1 MNTVERARE
10 IRKELKAK
18 FKGVKFS
25 VRTKKYSGGSSI
37 SVSWVDFPTV
47 EAVEEITS
55 KYESV
60 RYDEYTG
67 EILSGGN
74 TYIHT
79 YNTWSEEMEANIKE
93 NLILKYGIEFYNE
106 YINGTYDFYRY
117 AREIFQDMYNKSLT
131 IESEVKEEPKTEDKK
146 ILFSNN
152 DIQVAEVGKTT
163 RIYFNGKPSEEIRNS
178 IKALG
183 FRFFKNDGFYWGIYS
198 NKTTLEAIKEALQV
212 EDVEQ
217 VDDLETII
225 QHEQEY
231 INQVLKEE
239 LKEFEPLEVAE
250 AKEEIKINNVTVGRK
265 ENNIY
270 DIEEYG
276 TKEKIIIT
284 KYAILNNN
292 DFDYI
297 CNNLLNDFN
306 FLEGFGGSRA
316 EAKEGAEVPQ
326 DYDINYIYNNK
337 DKFNFYEI
345 NILITNEDKT
355 RFIVVNP
362 HGYNYCRYVGILTAA
377 EGRRILKQ
385 LKGEPKENKFEVLEG
400 ITEATE
406 AKEEQNNVQKINNI
420 YAEVEALEN
429 RLKLVKSN
437 KLKYKLQ
444 DQINLKMKEI
454 AKIILSDE
462 LLYLQFMKESKE

>member
-1 MNTVERARE
+1 MRLSEKSRE
-10 IRKELKAK
+10 LKKELRNK

-25 VRTKKYSGGSSI
+25 VRSGSGSI
-37 SVSWVDFPTV
+37 NVSWTDFPTV
-47 EAVEEITS
+47 EAVQEIAN

-67 EILSGGN
+67 EILCGGN
-74 TYIHT
+74 TFVFT
-79 YNTWSEEMEANIKE
+79 NNSWSDEMKESIKE
-93 NLILKYGIEFYNE
+93 NLIIKYGIEFYNE
-106 YINGTYDFYRY
+106 YIENSYDGFRY
-117 AREIFQDMYNKSLT
+117 EKEAYKELYKKSL
-131 IESEVKEEPKTEDKK
+131 EVAADTEEKEEPTTEKK

-212 EDVEQ
+212 EEVENNRE
-217 VDDLETII
+217 DLEAILK
-225 QHEQEY
+225 HEIEY
-231 INQVLKEE
+231 TNQVLKEE
-239 LKEFEPLEVAE
+239 LKEVEPLEIAE
-250 AKEEIKINNVTVGRK
+250 AKEEIKVNDVTVGRK
-265 ENNIY
+265 ENNIL
-270 DIEEYG
+270 DVEEFG
-276 TKEKIIIT
+276 TKENIIIT
-284 KYAILNNN
+284 KYAILKNN
-292 DFDYI
+292 DFDYM
-297 CNNLLNDFN
+297 CNNLLNDFK

-406 AKEEQNNVQKINNI
+406 EQNNVQRVNNI
-420 YAEVEALEN
+420 YLEVEALEN

-437 KLKYKLQ
+437 KLKYKIQ
-444 DQINLKMKEI
+444 NQINSKMKEI

-462 LLYLQFMKESKE
+462 LLYLQFMKE

>member
-93 NLILKYGIEFYNE
+93 NLILKYWEEFYNE
-106 YINGTYDFYRY
+106 HIEGYDFYRY
-117 AREIFQDMYNKSLT
+117 AREIYQDMYNKSLVT
-131 IESEVKEEPKTEDKK
+131 ESETVEEQATDKK
-146 ILFSNN
+146 ILFSNEE
-152 DIQVAEVGKTT
+152 IQIIEKGKTI

-183 FRFFKNDGFYWGIYS
+183 FRFYKNDGFYWGIYS

-212 EDVEQ
+212 EDVEEIENTIEDLKQ
-217 VDDLETII
+217 V
-225 QHEQEY
+225 EQVEEVKN
-231 INQVLKEE
+231 IKEE
-239 LKEFEPLEVAE
+239 KTDQILFDIYGEGIREDKEDLTLEELEKEFNARVEDERIYQEQYGKGGYCKTWIIAKYKGIKYKTCRIDLIGNEDLYISLSDTINDVMLGLKNNCSDSLEYYFNSSDFN
-250 AKEEIKINNVTVGRK
+250 KC
-265 ENNIY
+265 
-270 DIEEYG
+270 IEL
-276 TKEKIIIT
+276 IQNLI
-284 KYAILNNN
+284 
-292 DFDYI
+292 
-297 CNNLLNDFN
+297 NLLKSKIEN
-306 FLEGFGGSRA
+306 
-316 EAKEGAEVPQ
+316 KEQ
-326 DYDINYIYNNK
+326 
-337 DKFNFYEI
+337 
-345 NILITNEDKT
+345 T
-355 RFIVVNP
+355 
-362 HGYNYCRYVGILTAA
+362 
-377 EGRRILKQ
+377 Q
-385 LKGEPKENKFEVLEG
+385 PKENKFEIIEG
-400 ITEATE
+400 TTE

>member
-1 MNTVERARE
+1 MRLAEKSRE
-10 IRKELKAK
+10 LKKELKNK

-25 VRTKKYSGGSSI
+25 VRSGSSSI
-37 SVSWVDFPTV
+37 TVRWTDFPTV
-47 EAVEEITS
+47 EAVQEIAN

-67 EILSGGN
+67 EILCGGN
-74 TYIHT
+74 TFVFT
-79 YNTWSEEMEANIKE
+79 ENSWSDDMKEAIKE
-93 NLILKYGIEFYNE
+93 NIINRFGLSFYNE
-106 YINGTYDFYRY
+106 YVKNSYDGFRY
-117 AREIFQDMYNKSLT
+117 EKEAYKELYKKSL
-131 IESEVKEEPKTEDKK
+131 EVAADTEEKEEPKAEDKK
-146 ILFSNN
+146 VLYSNEE
-152 DIQVAEVGKTT
+152 IQIIEKGKTT
-163 RIYFNGKPSEEIRNS
+163 RIYFNGKPSEEIRNN

-231 INQVLKEE
+231 INAMLKEE
-239 LKEFEPLEVAE
+239 TQKEIEPIEIQE

-265 ENNIY
+265 ENNII
-270 DIEEYG
+270 DVEEYG
-276 TKEKIIIT
+276 TKENIIIT
-284 KYAILNNN
+284 KYAILKNN
-292 DFDYI
+292 DFDYM
-297 CNNLLNDFN
+297 CNNLLNDFK

-316 EAKEGAEVPQ
+316 EAKEGEEVPQ

-345 NILITNEDKT
+345 NILITNKDNTK
-355 RFIVVNP
+355 FIVVNP
-362 HGYNYCRYVGILTAA
+362 HGFNYCRYTGILTAA

-400 ITEATE
+400 ITEDTE
-406 AKEEQNNVQKINNI
+406 AKEEQNNVQRVNNI
-420 YAEVEALEN
+420 YLEVEALEN

-437 KLKYKLQ
+437 KLKYKIQ
-444 DQINLKMKEI
+444 DQINSKMKEI

-462 LLYLQFMKESKE
+462 LLYIQFMKE

>member
-1 MNTVERARE
+1 MRLAEKSRE
-10 IRKELKAK
+10 LKKELKNK

-25 VRTKKYSGGSSI
+25 VRSGSSSI
-37 SVSWVDFPTV
+37 TVRWTDFPTV
-47 EAVEEITS
+47 EAVQEIAN

-67 EILSGGN
+67 EILCGGN
-74 TYIHT
+74 TFVFT
-79 YNTWSEEMEANIKE
+79 ENSWSDDMKKAIKE
-93 NLILKYGIEFYNE
+93 NIINRFGLSFYNE
-106 YINGTYDFYRY
+106 YVKDCYDGFRY
-117 AREIFQDMYNKSLT
+117 EKEAYKELYKKSL
-131 IESEVKEEPKTEDKK
+131 EVAADTEEKEEPTTEKK

-163 RIYFNGKPSEEIRNS
+163 RIYFNGKPSEETRNS

-198 NKTTLEAIKEALQV
+198 NKITLEAIKEALQV

-239 LKEFEPLEVAE
+239 LKEVEPLEIAE
-250 AKEEIKINNVTVGRK
+250 AKEEIKVNDVTVGRK
-265 ENNIY
+265 ENNIL
-270 DIEEYG
+270 DVEEFG
-276 TKEKIIIT
+276 TKENIIIT
-284 KYAILNNN
+284 KYAILKNS
-292 DFDYI
+292 DFDYM
-297 CNNLLNDFN
+297 CNNLLNDFK

-362 HGYNYCRYVGILTAA
+362 HGYNYCRYTGILTAA

-406 AKEEQNNVQKINNI
+406 AKEEQNNVQRINNI
-420 YAEVEALEN
+420 YSEVEALEN

-444 DQINLKMKEI
+444 DQINRKMKEI

>member
-1 MNTVERARE
+1 MRLSEKSRE
-10 IRKELKAK
+10 LKKELRNK

-25 VRTKKYSGGSSI
+25 VRSGSSSI
-37 SVSWVDFPTV
+37 NVSWTDFPTV
-47 EAVEEITS
+47 EAVQEIAN

-67 EILSGGN
+67 EILCGGN
-74 TYIHT
+74 TFVFT
-79 YNTWSEEMEANIKE
+79 NNSWSDEMKEQIKE
-93 NLILKYGIEFYNE
+93 NLINKYGMEFYSE
-106 YINGTYDFYRY
+106 HIEGYDFYRY
-117 AREIFQDMYNKSLT
+117 AREIYQDMYNKSLVT
-131 IESEVKEEPKTEDKK
+131 ESEVKEEPKTEDKK

-212 EDVEQ
+212 EEVENNRE
-217 VDDLETII
+217 DLEAILK
-225 QHEQEY
+225 HEIEY
-231 INQVLKEE
+231 TNQVLKED
-239 LKEFEPLEVAE
+239 LKEVEPIEIAE
-250 AKEEIKINNVTVGRK
+250 AKTEIKINNVTVGRK

-270 DIEEYG
+270 DVEEYG
-276 TKEKIIIT
+276 TKEDIIIT
-284 KYAILNNN
+284 KYAILENN
-292 DFDYI
+292 DFNFI

-316 EAKEGAEVPQ
+316 AAKEGADVPKE
-326 DYDINYIYNNK
+326 YDINYIYNNK

-345 NILITNEDKT
+345 NILITNQDNTK
-355 RFIVVNP
+355 FIVVNP
-362 HGYNYCRYVGILTAA
+362 HGFSYCRYTGILTAA

-406 AKEEQNNVQKINNI
+406 AKEEQNNVQRVNNI
-420 YAEVEALEN
+420 YLEVEALEN

-444 DQINLKMKEI
+444 NQINLKMKEI

-462 LLYLQFMKESKE
+462 ILYLQFMKESKE

>member
-47 EAVEEITS
+47 EEVEKITS

-79 YNTWSEEMEANIKE
+79 YNTWSEEMETNIKE
-93 NLILKYGIEFYNE
+93 NLVKKYGAEFYNK
-106 YINGTYDFYRY
+106 YINETYDFYRY
-117 AREIFQDMYNKSLT
+117 AREIYQDMYNKSLVT
-131 IESEVKEEPKTEDKK
+131 EAEAEEQTTDKK
-146 ILFSNN
+146 VLYSNEE
-152 DIQVAEVGKTT
+152 IQIIEKEKTT
-163 RIYFNGKPSEEIRNS
+163 RIYFNGKPNEETRNS

-198 NKTTLEAIKEALQV
+198 NKITLEAIKEALQV

-239 LKEFEPLEVAE
+239 LKEVEPLEVAE
-250 AKEEIKINNVTVGRK
+250 AKEEIKVNDVTVGRK
-265 ENNIY
+265 ENNIL
-270 DIEEYG
+270 DVEEFG
-276 TKEKIIIT
+276 TKENIIIT
-284 KYAILNNN
+284 KYAILKNN
-292 DFDYI
+292 DFDYM
-297 CNNLLNDFN
+297 CNNLLNDFK

-355 RFIVVNP
+355 KFIVVNP
-362 HGYNYCRYVGILTAA
+362 HGYSYCRYTGILTAA

-406 AKEEQNNVQKINNI
+406 EGDNIQRINNI
-420 YAEVEALEN
+420 YSEIKALEN

-444 DQINLKMKEI
+444 DQINRKMKEI
-454 AKIILSDE
+454 AKIILNDE
-462 LLYLQFMKESKE
+462 ILYLQFMKESKE

>member
-1 MNTVERARE
+1 MRLAEKSRE
-10 IRKELKAK
+10 LKKELKNK

-25 VRTKKYSGGSSI
+25 VRSGSSSI
-37 SVSWVDFPTV
+37 TVRWTDFPTV
-47 EAVEEITS
+47 EAVQEIAN

-67 EILSGGN
+67 EILCGGN
-74 TYIHT
+74 TFVFT
-79 YNTWSEEMEANIKE
+79 ENSWSDEMKKSIKE
-93 NLILKYGIEFYNE
+93 NLIIKYGIEFYNE
-106 YINGTYDFYRY
+106 YIENSYDGFRY
-117 AREIFQDMYNKSLT
+117 EKEAYKELYEKSL
-131 IESEVKEEPKTEDKK
+131 EVAADTEEKEEPTTEDKK
-146 ILFSNN
+146 VLYSNEE
-152 DIQVAEVGKTT
+152 IQIIEKGKTT

-239 LKEFEPLEVAE
+239 LKEVEPLEIAE
-250 AKEEIKINNVTVGRK
+250 AKEEIKINDVTVGRK
-265 ENNIY
+265 ENNIL
-270 DIEEYG
+270 DVEEFG
-276 TKEKIIIT
+276 TKENIIIT
-284 KYAILNNN
+284 KYAILKNN
-292 DFDYI
+292 DFDYM
-297 CNNLLNDFN
+297 CNNLLNDFK

-316 EAKEGAEVPQ
+316 EAKEGEEVPQ

-355 RFIVVNP
+355 KFIVVNP
-362 HGYNYCRYVGILTAA
+362 HGYSYCRYTGILTAA

-444 DQINLKMKEI
+444 DQINRKMKEI

>member
-1 MNTVERARE
+1 MRLSEKSRE
-10 IRKELKAK
+10 LKKELRNK

-25 VRTKKYSGGSSI
+25 VRSGSSSI
-37 SVSWVDFPTV
+37 TVRWTDFPTV
-47 EAVEEITS
+47 EAVQEIAN

-67 EILSGGN
+67 EILCGGN
-74 TYIHT
+74 TFVFT
-79 YNTWSEEMEANIKE
+79 ENSWSDDMKKAIKE
-93 NLILKYGIEFYNE
+93 NIINRFGLSFYNE
-106 YINGTYDFYRY
+106 YVKDCYDGFRY
-117 AREIFQDMYNKSLT
+117 EKEAYKELYKKSL
-131 IESEVKEEPKTEDKK
+131 EVAADTEEKEEPTTEKK

-212 EDVEQ
+212 EEVENNRE
-217 VDDLETII
+217 DLEAILK
-225 QHEQEY
+225 HEIEY
-231 INQVLKEE
+231 TNQVLKED
-239 LKEFEPLEVAE
+239 LKEVEPIEIAE
-250 AKEEIKINNVTVGRK
+250 AKTEIKINDVTVGRK
-265 ENNIY
+265 ENNIL
-270 DIEEYG
+270 DVEEFG
-276 TKEKIIIT
+276 TKENIIIT
-284 KYAILNNN
+284 KYAILKNN
-292 DFDYI
+292 DFDYM
-297 CNNLLNDFN
+297 CNNLLNDFK

-362 HGYNYCRYVGILTAA
+362 HGYNYCRYTGILTAA
-377 EGRRILKQ
+377 EGRKVLKQ

-406 AKEEQNNVQKINNI
+406 EPTNIEKINNI
-420 YAEVEALEN
+420 YSEVEALEN

-444 DQINLKMKEI
+444 DQINRKMKEI

-462 LLYLQFMKESKE
+462 LLYLQFMKE

>member
-1 MNTVERARE
+1 MRLAEKSRE
-10 IRKELKAK
+10 LKKELKNK

-25 VRTKKYSGGSSI
+25 VRSGSSSI
-37 SVSWVDFPTV
+37 TVRWTDFPTV
-47 EAVEEITS
+47 EAVQEIAN

-67 EILSGGN
+67 EILCGGN
-74 TYIHT
+74 TFVFT
-79 YNTWSEEMEANIKE
+79 ENSWSDDMKKAIKE
-93 NLILKYGIEFYNE
+93 NIINRFGLSFYNE
-106 YINGTYDFYRY
+106 YVKDCYDGFRY
-117 AREIFQDMYNKSLT
+117 EKEAYKELYKKSL
-131 IESEVKEEPKTEDKK
+131 EVAADTEKKEEPTTEKK

-270 DIEEYG
+270 DVEEYG
-276 TKEKIIIT
+276 TKEDIIIT
-284 KYAILNNN
+284 KYAILKNN
-292 DFDYI
+292 DFDYM
-297 CNNLLNDFN
+297 CNNLLNDFK

-316 EAKEGAEVPQ
+316 EAKEGEEVPQ

-355 RFIVVNP
+355 KFIVVNP
-362 HGYNYCRYVGILTAA
+362 HGYSYCRYTGILTAT
-377 EGRRILKQ
+377 EGRRVLKQ

-406 AKEEQNNVQKINNI
+406 SKEEQNNVQRVNNI
-420 YAEVEALEN
+420 YLEVEALEN

-437 KLKYKLQ
+437 KLKYKIQ
-444 DQINLKMKEI
+444 DQINSKMKEI

-462 LLYLQFMKESKE
+462 LLYLQFMKE

>member
-1 MNTVERARE
+1 MRLSEKSRE
-10 IRKELKAK
+10 LKKELKAK

-25 VRTKKYSGGSSI
+25 VRSGSGSI
-37 SVSWVDFPTV
+37 NVSWTDFPTV
-47 EAVEEITS
+47 EAVQEIAN

-67 EILSGGN
+67 EILCGGN
-74 TYIHT
+74 TFVFT
-79 YNTWSEEMEANIKE
+79 NNSWSDEMKKSIKE
-93 NLILKYGIEFYNE
+93 NLIIKYGIELYNE
-106 YINGTYDFYRY
+106 YIENSYDCFRY
-117 AREIFQDMYNKSLT
+117 EKEAYKELYKKSL
-131 IESEVKEEPKTEDKK
+131 EVAADTEEKEEPKAEDKK
-146 ILFSNN
+146 VLYSNEE
-152 DIQVAEVGKTT
+152 IQIIEKGKTT

-270 DIEEYG
+270 DVEEYG
-276 TKEKIIIT
+276 TKEDIIIT
-284 KYAILNNN
+284 KYAILENN
-292 DFDYI
+292 DFDYM
-297 CNNLLNDFN
+297 CNNLLSDFN

-345 NILITNEDKT
+345 NILITNKDNTK
-355 RFIVVNP
+355 FIVVNP
-362 HGYNYCRYVGILTAA
+362 HGFSYCRYTGILTAA
-377 EGRRILKQ
+377 EGRKVLKQ
-385 LKGEPKENKFEVLEG
+385 LKGEERENKFEVIESN
-400 ITEATE
+400 TEATE
-406 AKEEQNNVQKINNI
+406 EPTNAQKCNNLYLDI
-420 YAEVEALEN
+420 EALEN

-437 KLKYKLQ
+437 KLKYKIQ
-444 DQINLKMKEI
+444 DQINSKMKEI

>member
-1 MNTVERARE
+1 MRLSEKSRE
-10 IRKELKAK
+10 LKKELRNK

-25 VRTKKYSGGSSI
+25 VRSGSSSI
-37 SVSWVDFPTV
+37 TVRWTDFPTV
-47 EAVEEITS
+47 EAVQEIAN

-67 EILSGGN
+67 EILCGGN
-74 TYIHT
+74 TFVFT
-79 YNTWSEEMEANIKE
+79 ENSWSDEMKKAIKE
-93 NLILKYGIEFYNE
+93 NIINRFGLSFYNE
-106 YINGTYDFYRY
+106 YVKDCYDGFRY
-117 AREIFQDMYNKSLT
+117 EKEAYKELYKKSL
-131 IESEVKEEPKTEDKK
+131 EVAADTEEKEEPTTEKK

-163 RIYFNGKPSEEIRNS
+163 RIYFNGKPSEEIRNN

-239 LKEFEPLEVAE
+239 LKEFKPLEIAE
-250 AKEEIKINNVTVGRK
+250 AKTEIKINNVTVGRK

-270 DIEEYG
+270 DVEEYG
-276 TKEKIIIT
+276 TKEDIIIT
-284 KYAILNNN
+284 KYAILKNN
-292 DFDYI
+292 DFDYM
-297 CNNLLNDFN
+297 CNNLLNDFK

-362 HGYNYCRYVGILTAA
+362 HGYNYCRYTGILTAA
-377 EGRRILKQ
+377 EGRIILKQ
-385 LKGEPKENKFEVLEG
+385 LKGETKENKLEVIESN
-400 ITEATE
+400 TEATE
-406 AKEEQNNVQKINNI
+406 ELTNIEKVNDI

-444 DQINLKMKEI
+444 DQINSKMKEI

-462 LLYLQFMKESKE
+462 LLYLQFMKESKEK

>member
-1 MNTVERARE
+1 MRLSEKSRE
-10 IRKELKAK
+10 LKKELKAK

-25 VRTKKYSGGSSI
+25 VRSGSGSI
-37 SVSWVDFPTV
+37 NVSWTDFPTV
-47 EAVEEITS
+47 EAVQEIAN

-67 EILSGGN
+67 EILCGGN
-74 TYIHT
+74 TFVFT
-79 YNTWSEEMEANIKE
+79 NNSWSDEMKESIKE
-93 NLILKYGIEFYNE
+93 NLIIKYGIEFYNE
-106 YINGTYDFYRY
+106 CIENSYDGFRY
-117 AREIFQDMYNKSLT
+117 EKEAYNELYKKSL
-131 IESEVKEEPKTEDKK
+131 EVAADTEEKEEPKAEDKK
-146 ILFSNN
+146 VLYSNEE
-152 DIQVAEVGKTT
+152 IQIIEKGKTT

-239 LKEFEPLEVAE
+239 LEELKEVEPIEISE
-250 AKEEIKINNVTVGRK
+250 AKEEIKVNDVTVGRK
-265 ENNIY
+265 ENNIL
-270 DIEEYG
+270 DVEEFG
-276 TKEKIIIT
+276 TKENIIIT
-284 KYAILNNN
+284 KYAILKNN
-292 DFDYI
+292 DFDYM
-297 CNNLLNDFN
+297 CNNLLNDFK

-362 HGYNYCRYVGILTAA
+362 HGYNYCRYTGILTTA
-377 EGRRILKQ
+377 EGKRVLKQ
-385 LKGEPKENKFEVLEG
+385 LKGEVKENKFEVLEG
-400 ITEATE
+400 TTEAT
-406 AKEEQNNVQKINNI
+406 EEQNNVQRVNNI
-420 YAEVEALEN
+420 YSEVEALEN

-437 KLKYKLQ
+437 KLKYKIQ
-444 DQINLKMKEI
+444 DQINSKMKEI

-462 LLYLQFMKESKE
+462 LLYLQFMKE

>member
-47 EAVEEITS
+47 EEVEKITS
-55 KYESV
+55 KYKKV

-74 TYIHT
+74 TFINT
-79 YNTWSEEMEANIKE
+79 YNSWSDDMESKIKE

-198 NKTTLEAIKEALQV
+198 NKITLEAIKEALQV

-239 LKEFEPLEVAE
+239 LKEVEPLEVAE
-250 AKEEIKINNVTVGRK
+250 AKEEIKVNDVTVGRK
-265 ENNIY
+265 ENNIL
-270 DIEEYG
+270 DVEEFG
-276 TKEKIIIT
+276 TKENIIIT
-284 KYAILNNN
+284 KYAILKNS
-292 DFDYI
+292 DFDYM
-297 CNNLLNDFN
+297 CNNLLNDFK
-306 FLEGFGGSRA
+306 FLEGFGGSRT

-326 DYDINYIYNNK
+326 EYDINYIYNNK

-362 HGYNYCRYVGILTAA
+362 HGYNYCRYTGILTAA

-406 AKEEQNNVQKINNI
+406 EQNNVQRVNNI
-420 YAEVEALEN
+420 YLEVEALEN

-437 KLKYKLQ
+437 KLKYKIQ
-444 DQINLKMKEI
+444 NQINSKMKEI

-462 LLYLQFMKESKE
+462 LLYIQFMKE

>member
-1 MNTVERARE
+1 MRLAEKSRE
-10 IRKELKAK
+10 LKKELKNK

-25 VRTKKYSGGSSI
+25 VRSGSSSI
-37 SVSWVDFPTV
+37 TVRWTDFPTV
-47 EAVEEITS
+47 EAVQEIAN

-67 EILSGGN
+67 EILCGGN
-74 TYIHT
+74 TFVFT
-79 YNTWSEEMEANIKE
+79 ENSWSDDMKEAIKE
-93 NLILKYGIEFYNE
+93 NIINRFGLSFYNE
-106 YINGTYDFYRY
+106 YVKNSYDGFRY
-117 AREIFQDMYNKSLT
+117 EKEAYNELYKKSL
-131 IESEVKEEPKTEDKK
+131 EVAADTEEKEESKAEKK

-163 RIYFNGKPSEEIRNS
+163 RIYFNGKPSEETRNS

-239 LKEFEPLEVAE
+239 LKEVEPLEVAE
-250 AKEEIKINNVTVGRK
+250 AKEEIKVNDVTVGRK
-265 ENNIY
+265 ENNIL
-270 DIEEYG
+270 DVEEFG
-276 TKEKIIIT
+276 TKENIIIT
-284 KYAILNNN
+284 KYAILKNN
-292 DFDYI
+292 DFDYM
-297 CNNLLNDFN
+297 CNNLLNDFK

-345 NILITNEDKT
+345 NILITNQDNTK
-355 RFIVVNP
+355 FIVVNP
-362 HGYNYCRYVGILTAA
+362 HGFSYCRYTGILTAA

-406 AKEEQNNVQKINNI
+406 AKEEQNNVQRINNI
-420 YAEVEALEN
+420 YSEVEALEN

-444 DQINLKMKEI
+444 DQINRKMKEI

>member
-1 MNTVERARE
+1 MRLAEKSRE
-10 IRKELKAK
+10 LKKELKNK

-25 VRTKKYSGGSSI
+25 VRSGSSSI
-37 SVSWVDFPTV
+37 TVRWTDFPTV
-47 EAVEEITS
+47 EAVQEIAN

-67 EILSGGN
+67 EILCGGN
-74 TYIHT
+74 TFVFT
-79 YNTWSEEMEANIKE
+79 ENSWSDDMKKAIKE
-93 NLILKYGIEFYNE
+93 NIINRFGLSFYNE
-106 YINGTYDFYRY
+106 YVKNSYDGFRY
-117 AREIFQDMYNKSLT
+117 EKEAYKELYKKSL
-131 IESEVKEEPKTEDKK
+131 EVAADTEEKEEPTTENK

-198 NKTTLEAIKEALQV
+198 NKITLEAIKEALQV

-239 LKEFEPLEVAE
+239 LKEVEPLEVAE
-250 AKEEIKINNVTVGRK
+250 AKEEIKVNDVTVGRK
-265 ENNIY
+265 ENNIL
-270 DIEEYG
+270 DVEEFG
-276 TKEKIIIT
+276 TKENIIIT
-284 KYAILNNN
+284 KYAILKNS
-292 DFDYI
+292 DFDYM
-297 CNNLLNDFN
+297 CNNLLNDFK

-316 EAKEGAEVPQ
+316 EAKEGEEVPQ

-362 HGYNYCRYVGILTAA
+362 HGYNYCSYVGILTAA

-406 AKEEQNNVQKINNI
+406 EQNNVQRVNNI
-420 YAEVEALEN
+420 YLEVEALEN

-437 KLKYKLQ
+437 KLKYKIQ
-444 DQINLKMKEI
+444 NQINSKMKEI

-462 LLYLQFMKESKE
+462 LLYIQFMKE

>member
-1 MNTVERARE
+1 MRLSEKSRE
-10 IRKELKAK
+10 LKKELRNK

-25 VRTKKYSGGSSI
+25 VRSGSGSI
-37 SVSWVDFPTV
+37 NVSWTDFPTV
-47 EAVEEITS
+47 EAVQEIAN

-67 EILSGGN
+67 EILCGGN
-74 TYIHT
+74 TFVFT
-79 YNTWSEEMEANIKE
+79 NNSWSDEMKKSIKE
-93 NLILKYGIEFYNE
+93 NLIIKYGIEFYNE
-106 YINGTYDFYRY
+106 YIENSYDGFRY
-117 AREIFQDMYNKSLT
+117 EKEAYKELYKKSL
-131 IESEVKEEPKTEDKK
+131 EVAADTEEKEEPKAEDKK
-146 ILFSNN
+146 VLYSNEE
-152 DIQVAEVGKTT
+152 IQIIEKGNTT
-163 RIYFNGKPSEEIRNS
+163 RIYFNGKPSEEIRNN

-231 INQVLKEE
+231 TNQVLKEE
-239 LKEFEPLEVAE
+239 LKEVEPLEVAE
-250 AKEEIKINNVTVGRK
+250 AKEEIKVNDVTVGRK
-265 ENNIY
+265 ENNIL
-270 DIEEYG
+270 DVEEFG
-276 TKEKIIIT
+276 TKENIIIT
-284 KYAILNNN
+284 KYAILKNN
-292 DFDYI
+292 DFDYM
-297 CNNLLNDFN
+297 CNNLLNDFK

-316 EAKEGAEVPQ
+316 EAKEGADVPKE
-326 DYDINYIYNNK
+326 YDINYIYNNK

-345 NILITNEDKT
+345 NILITNQDNTK
-355 RFIVVNP
+355 FIVVNP
-362 HGYNYCRYVGILTAA
+362 HGFSYCRYTGILTAA

-385 LKGEPKENKFEVLEG
+385 LKGETKENKLE
-400 ITEATE
+400 IIESNTEATE
-406 AKEEQNNVQKINNI
+406 EPTNIERVNNI

-429 RLKLVKSN
+429 RLKLVKSD
-437 KLKYKLQ
+437 KLKYKIKN
-444 DQINLKMKEI
+444 QIEYKTKEI

>member
-1 MNTVERARE
+1 MNTVEKAKE
-10 IRKELKAK
+10 IRKELKSK

-55 KYESV
+55 KYESIS
-60 RYDEYTG
+60 RCEYTG

-79 YNTWSEEMEANIKE
+79 YNTWSEEMEASIKE
-93 NLILKYGIEFYNE
+93 NLVKKYGAEFYNK
-106 YINGTYDFYRY
+106 YINETYDFYRY
-117 AREIFQDMYNKSLT
+117 AREIYQDMYNKSLVT
-131 IESEVKEEPKTEDKK
+131 ESETAEEQATNKK
-146 ILFSNN
+146 VLFSNEE
-152 DIQVAEVGKTT
+152 IQIIEKGNTT
-163 RIYFNGKPSEEIRNS
+163 RIYFNGKPSEETRNS

-270 DIEEYG
+270 DVEEYG
-276 TKEKIIIT
+276 TKEDIIIT
-284 KYAILNNN
+284 KYAILENN
-292 DFDYI
+292 DFDYM
-297 CNNLLNDFN
+297 CNNLLSDFN

-316 EAKEGAEVPQ
+316 EAKEGVEVPQ

-355 RFIVVNP
+355 KFIVVNP
-362 HGYNYCRYVGILTAA
+362 HGYSYCRYTGILTAA

-385 LKGEPKENKFEVLEG
+385 LKGEVKENKLQVIENTTKT
-400 ITEATE
+400 TEE
-406 AKEEQNNVQKINNI
+406 PNNVKRINNI
-420 YAEVEALEN
+420 YLEVEALEN

-444 DQINLKMKEI
+444 DQINSKMKEI

>member
-1 MNTVERARE
+1 MRLAEKSRE
-10 IRKELKAK
+10 LKKELKAK

-25 VRTKKYSGGSSI
+25 VRSGSGSI
-37 SVSWVDFPTV
+37 NVSWTDFPTV
-47 EAVEEITS
+47 EAVQEIAN

-67 EILSGGN
+67 EILCGGN
-74 TYIHT
+74 TFVFT
-79 YNTWSEEMEANIKE
+79 ENSWSDEMKKSIKE
-93 NLILKYGIEFYNE
+93 NLIIKYGIEFYNE
-106 YINGTYDFYRY
+106 YIENSYDGFRY
-117 AREIFQDMYNKSLT
+117 EKEAYKELYEKSL
-131 IESEVKEEPKTEDKK
+131 EVAADTEEKEEPTTEDKK
-146 ILFSNN
+146 VLYSNEE
-152 DIQVAEVGKTT
+152 IQIIEKGKTT
-163 RIYFNGKPSEEIRNS
+163 RIYFNGKPSEETRNS

-183 FRFFKNDGFYWGIYS
+183 FRFYKNDGFYWGIYS

-270 DIEEYG
+270 DVEEYG
-276 TKEKIIIT
+276 TKEDIIIT
-284 KYAILNNN
+284 KYAILENN
-292 DFDYI
+292 DFDYM
-297 CNNLLNDFN
+297 CNNLLSDFK
-306 FLEGFGGSRA
+306 FLEGFGGSRT

-355 RFIVVNP
+355 KFIVVNP
-362 HGYNYCRYVGILTAA
+362 HGYSYCRYTGILTAA

-444 DQINLKMKEI
+444 DQINRKMKEI

-462 LLYLQFMKESKE
+462 ILYLQFMKESKE

>member
-1 MNTVERARE
+1 MRLSEKSRE
-10 IRKELKAK
+10 LKKELKAK

-25 VRTKKYSGGSSI
+25 VRSGSGSI
-37 SVSWVDFPTV
+37 NVSWTDFPTV
-47 EAVEEITS
+47 EAVQEIAN

-67 EILSGGN
+67 EILCGGN
-74 TYIHT
+74 TFVFT
-79 YNTWSEEMEANIKE
+79 NNSWSDEMKECIKE
-93 NLILKYGIEFYNE
+93 NLIIKYGIEFYNE
-106 YINGTYDFYRY
+106 YIENSYDGFRY
-117 AREIFQDMYNKSLT
+117 EKEAYKELYKKSL
-131 IESEVKEEPKTEDKK
+131 EVAADTEEKEEPKAEDKK
-146 ILFSNN
+146 VLYSNEE
-152 DIQVAEVGKTT
+152 IQIIEKGKTT

-198 NKTTLEAIKEALQV
+198 NKITLEAIKEALQV

-231 INQVLKEE
+231 TNQVLKEE
-239 LKEFEPLEVAE
+239 LKEVEPLEVAE
-250 AKEEIKINNVTVGRK
+250 AKEEIKVNDVTVGRK
-265 ENNIY
+265 ENNIL
-270 DIEEYG
+270 DVEEFG
-276 TKEKIIIT
+276 TKENIIIT
-284 KYAILNNN
+284 KYAILKNN
-292 DFDYI
+292 DFDYM
-297 CNNLLNDFN
+297 CNNLLNDFK
-306 FLEGFGGSRA
+306 FLEGFGGSRT

-345 NILITNEDKT
+345 NILITNKDNTK
-355 RFIVVNP
+355 FIVVNP
-362 HGYNYCRYVGILTAA
+362 HGFSYCRYTGILTAA

-406 AKEEQNNVQKINNI
+406 AKEEQNNVQRINNI
-420 YAEVEALEN
+420 YLEVEALEN

-444 DQINLKMKEI
+444 DQINRKMKEI

>member
-1 MNTVERARE
+1 MRLSEKSRE
-10 IRKELKAK
+10 LKKELRNK

-25 VRTKKYSGGSSI
+25 VRSGSGSI
-37 SVSWVDFPTV
+37 NVSWTDFPTV
-47 EAVEEITS
+47 EAVQEIAN

-67 EILSGGN
+67 EILCGGN
-74 TYIHT
+74 TFVFT
-79 YNTWSEEMEANIKE
+79 ENSWSDDMKKAIKE
-93 NLILKYGIEFYNE
+93 NIINRFGLSFYNE
-106 YINGTYDFYRY
+106 YVKDCYDGFRY
-117 AREIFQDMYNKSLT
+117 EKEAYKELYKKSL
-131 IESEVKEEPKTEDKK
+131 EVAADTEEKEEPKAEDKK
-146 ILFSNN
+146 VLYSNEE
-152 DIQVAEVGKTT
+152 IQIIEKGKTT
-163 RIYFNGKPSEEIRNS
+163 RIYFNGKPSEETRNS

-198 NKTTLEAIKEALQV
+198 NKTNLEAIKEALQV

-239 LKEFEPLEVAE
+239 LKEVEPLEIAE
-250 AKEEIKINNVTVGRK
+250 AKEEIKINDVTVGRK
-265 ENNIY
+265 ENNIL
-270 DIEEYG
+270 DVEEFG
-276 TKEKIIIT
+276 TKENIIIT
-284 KYAILNNN
+284 KYAILKNN
-292 DFDYI
+292 DFDYM
-297 CNNLLNDFN
+297 CNNLLNDFK

-316 EAKEGAEVPQ
+316 EAKEGEEVPQ

-406 AKEEQNNVQKINNI
+406 EQNNVQRVNNI
-420 YAEVEALEN
+420 YSEVEALEN

-444 DQINLKMKEI
+444 DQINSKMKEI

>member
-79 YNTWSEEMEANIKE
+79 YNTWSEEMEASIKE
-93 NLILKYGIEFYNE
+93 NLVKKYGAEFYNK
-106 YINGTYDFYRY
+106 YINETYDFYRY
-117 AREIFQDMYNKSLT
+117 AREIYLDMYNKSLVT
-131 IESEVKEEPKTEDKK
+131 ESETAEEQATDKK
-146 ILFSNN
+146 VLFSNEE
-152 DIQVAEVGKTT
+152 IQIIEKGNTT
-163 RIYFNGKPSEEIRNS
+163 RIYFNGKPSEETRNS

-270 DIEEYG
+270 DVEEYG
-276 TKEKIIIT
+276 TKEDIIIT
-284 KYAILNNN
+284 KYAILKNN
-292 DFDYI
+292 DFDYM
-297 CNNLLNDFN
+297 CNNLLNDFK

-362 HGYNYCRYVGILTAA
+362 HGYSYCRYTGILTAA
-377 EGRRILKQ
+377 EGRKVLKQ

-406 AKEEQNNVQKINNI
+406 EPTNIEKINNI
-420 YAEVEALEN
+420 YSEVEALEN

-444 DQINLKMKEI
+444 DQINSKMKEI
-454 AKIILSDE
+454 AKTILSDE
-462 LLYLQFMKESKE
+462 LLYIQFMKE